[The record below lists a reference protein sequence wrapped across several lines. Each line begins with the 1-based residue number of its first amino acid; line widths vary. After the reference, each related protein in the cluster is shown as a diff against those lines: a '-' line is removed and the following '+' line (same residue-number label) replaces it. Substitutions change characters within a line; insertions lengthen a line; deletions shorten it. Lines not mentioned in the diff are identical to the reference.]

1 MMNVLRYVGYAL
13 MLTQLAICAKGSRH
27 PRGCRCGQCHI
38 ESADRGTSGRQLC
51 ELVGAYYTDL
61 DDARFI
67 AYAAQYDLDALPERQ
82 RQALQTLAQRNP
94 RLLNDLLQDLQ
105 A

>member
-1 MMNVLRYVGYAL
+1 MNLLRYATYGWL
-13 MLTQLAICAKGSRH
+13 LAVLAFCAGASKHRRS
-27 PRGCRCGQCHI
+27 CRCGQCQT
-38 ESADRGTSGRQLC
+38 EYADRRTSGRQLC
-51 ELVGAYYTDL
+51 ELVGAYYADM

-67 AYAAQYDLDALPERQ
+67 AYAAQYDRDALPEPQ
-82 RQALQTLAQRNP
+82 RQALEALAQRNP